1 MLEKLFHLKQS
12 GTDVK
17 TESIAG
23 LTTFLTLSYIIFV
36 QPAVLGAAGMDQ
48 GSVFV
53 ATCISAALGCL
64 LMAFL
69 ANYPIALAPAM
80 GHNFYFS
87 YIVVLTLGY
96 TWQIALGAVFVAGVL
111 FILLSSVGLREAL
124 VDNIPG
130 CMKNGIPVG
139 IGLLIALVGLEW
151 SGIVVSHPATYVTL
165 GDLTYP
171 PTALSIFG
179 LIVIS
184 CLIAL
189 KFRGAILTGFI
200 LTTIV
205 GLFIGLVEY
214 KGVISTPPS
223 IDPTLFKMEIPNI
236 FAYPN
241 LITVIIIFFFLD
253 LFDSIGTLIGVTQ
266 QAGIMKDDK
275 LPKAKQCLLSDAIA
289 TSAGAALGTSSV
301 TAYIESATG
310 ISVGGRT
317 GLTAVVVAL
326 LMLLALFFSPLVEMV
341 GAGYVVNDKI
351 TLYPVIA
358 PALIIVG
365 AFMFKSITR
374 IDWNDYTEAIPAFL
388 TIIMMPLSFS
398 ITEGISFGLISYVLL
413 KLITGKGKTVHWLI
427 YTFALLFILRY
438 IFIPN

>member
-1 MLEKLFHLKQS
+1 
-12 GTDVK
+12 
-17 TESIAG
+17 
-23 LTTFLTLSYIIFV
+23 
-36 QPAVLGAAGMDQ
+36 
-48 GSVFV
+48 
-53 ATCISAALGCL
+53 
-64 LMAFL
+64 
-69 ANYPIALAPAM
+69 
-80 GHNFYFS
+80 
-87 YIVVLTLGY
+87 
-96 TWQIALGAVFVAGVL
+96 
-111 FILLSSVGLREAL
+111 
-124 VDNIPG
+124 
-130 CMKNGIPVG
+130 
-139 IGLLIALVGLEW
+139 
-151 SGIVVSHPATYVTL
+151 
-165 GDLTYP
+165 
-171 PTALSIFG
+171 
-179 LIVIS
+179 
-184 CLIAL
+184 
-189 KFRGAILTGFI
+189 
-200 LTTIV
+200 
-205 GLFIGLVEY
+205 
-214 KGVISTPPS
+214 
-223 IDPTLFKMEIPNI
+223 MEIPNI

-275 LPKAKQCLLSDAIA
+275 LPKAKECLLSDAIA

-310 ISVGGRT
+310 ISVGGKT

-341 GAGYVVNDKI
+341 GSGYVVSDQV

-365 AFMFKSITR
+365 AFMFRSITR
-374 IDWNDYTEAIPAFL
+374 IDWNDYTESIPAFL

>member
-1 MLEKLFHLKQS
+1 MLERLFHLKES
-12 GTDVK
+12 GTDIK

-23 LTTFLTLSYIIFV
+23 ITTFLTLSYIIFV

-48 GSVFV
+48 GAVFV
-53 ATCISAALGCL
+53 ATCVSAAVGTL

-96 TWQIALGAVFVAGVL
+96 TWQVALGAVFVAGVL
-111 FILLSSVGLREAL
+111 FILLSVVGLREAL
-124 VDNIPG
+124 VNNIPG
-130 CMKNGIPVG
+130 CLKNGIPVG

-151 SGIVVSHPATYVTL
+151 SGIVVSHPVTYVTL
-165 GDLTYP
+165 GNLTST
-171 PTALSIFG
+171 PTALSLFG
-179 LIVIS
+179 LVVIS
-184 CLIAL
+184 SLIAL
-189 KFRGAILTGFI
+189 RFKGAILAGFI
-200 LTTIV
+200 LTTVV

-214 KGVISTPPS
+214 KGIINTPPS
-223 IDPTLFKMEIPNI
+223 IDPTLFKLEIPNI
-236 FAYPN
+236 IAYPN

-275 LPKAKQCLLSDAIA
+275 LPKAKECLLSDAVA
-289 TSAGAALGTSSV
+289 TSAGAVLGTSSV
-301 TAYIESATG
+301 TAYIESAAG
-310 ISVGGRT
+310 ISVGGKT
-317 GLTAVVVAL
+317 GLTNVVTAL
-326 LMLLALFFSPLVEMV
+326 LMILALFFSPLVQMV
-341 GAGYVVNDKI
+341 GSGYQVSDQV

-365 AFMFKSITR
+365 AFMFKNITR
-374 IDWNDYTEAIPAFL
+374 IDWDDYTESIPAFL

-398 ITEGISFGLISYVLL
+398 ITEGISMGLISYVLL
-413 KLITGKGKTVHWLI
+413 KLVTGKGKTVHWLI
-427 YTFALLFILRY
+427 YTFALLFIARY
-438 IFIPN
+438 IFISN